1 MTTTVL
7 LIEDNE
13 QNRYLATFLLEKHGF
28 TVVSAADGV
37 RGIELAQTC
46 TPGII
51 LLDIQLPK
59 LDGYQIAR
67 SLRAH
72 ETLRPP
78 AGRRTACRRER
89 PHLRRAYARGAWR
102 DLALQVGQRLVI
114 AERVELGD
122 DAFEHAE
129 RMRDAAL
136 EGLKRFAGDATVE
149 RRLAG
154 RLAAS
159 GGSVLAAGALP
170 PSSGRS
176 RRRRP
181 TPLHGH
187 PVAGSIAG

>member
-46 TPGII
+46 MPGII

-72 ETLRPP
+72 ETLRPKRGV
-78 AGRRTACRRER
+78 AQDAIEEGRTCRRA
-89 PHLRRAYARGAWR
+89 HIRGARR
-102 DLALQVGQRLVI
+102 DLTLQVGQRLVI

-129 RMRDAAL
+129 RLGDAAL
-136 EGLKRFAGDATVE
+136 EGLQRFAGDTTVE
-149 RRLAG
+149 RGLAE
-154 RLAAS
+154 LTAS
-159 GGSVLAAGALP
+159 GGSSLGLEQKP
-170 PSSGRS
+170 PFSGRS
-176 RRRRP
+176 RKRRP
-181 TPLHGH
+181 KPWHVRQ
-187 PVAGSIAG
+187 VAASIAG